1 MQMVE
6 KIRKY
11 TRIAGFAATWD
22 TKKAG
27 KHHPQWHNDTPSTFK
42 NKRTQGDSSIIK
54 QKKLQTRIF
63 AGLESKKK
71 EHETGIEP
79 ATPSLARRCSTAEPL
94 AHVLTTSSNIP
105 NTEVFVNTIF
115 YFFLIFFIFLYKEAL
130 SIHSPLCSNLYFNS
144 FSPVTGYT

>member
-1 MQMVE
+1 MVE

-94 AHVLTTSSNIP
+94 VHIVQACTCHEGMKLIVRGFSTIP
-105 NTEVFVNTIF
+105 KAE
-115 YFFLIFFIFLYKEAL
+115 
-130 SIHSPLCSNLYFNS
+130 SR
-144 FSPVTGYT
+144 